1 MVSQGQRELRS
12 KVITKRKRYSGGA
25 LVKEEE
31 AVKEIQGNLRGNNLK
46 WGRSGTPQ
54 WTASPGVLIVEK
66 ER

>member
-31 AVKEIQGNLRGNNLK
+31 AVKEIQGNLRGNNLN
-46 WGRSGTPQ
+46 GEGQAHPSGLQ
-54 WTASPGVLIVEK
+54 VLEC
-66 ER
+66 